1 MDNLTFFSK
10 VIDSLAWPCLSVFL
24 VLMFRDSLLELIS
37 TIRKVKLGSMEAEF
51 EVAIKQVLDTAFI
64 ASAGSPDS
72 ITSFTNLNAEYATAK
87 FVAARIEPTATII
100 EGWSTLGDELRK
112 LGRQTG
118 EVVNSLISQH
128 KIIQIIMSSD
138 VLPSETKEMIGEL
151 RRLRN
156 QVAHAQVIPT
166 SDSAQDYLI
175 AVERVV
181 ELIHNYR
188 KNLPGYTVD
197 VR

>member
-1 MDNLTFFSK
+1 M
-10 VIDSLAWPCLSVFL
+10 
-24 VLMFRDSLLELIS
+24 
-37 TIRKVKLGSMEAEF
+37 
-51 EVAIKQVLDTAFI
+51 
-64 ASAGSPDS
+64 
-72 ITSFTNLNAEYATAK
+72 NAENATAK

-100 EGWSTLGDELRK
+100 EGWSTLGDELRN

-128 KIIQIIMSSD
+128 KVIQIIMSSD
-138 VLPSETKEMIGEL
+138 VLPSETKEMIREL
-151 RRLRN
+151 QRLRN

-166 SDSAQDYLI
+166 ADSAQDYLI

-181 ELIHNYR
+181 ELIRNYR
-188 KNLPGYTVD
+188 KNLPGYTAD